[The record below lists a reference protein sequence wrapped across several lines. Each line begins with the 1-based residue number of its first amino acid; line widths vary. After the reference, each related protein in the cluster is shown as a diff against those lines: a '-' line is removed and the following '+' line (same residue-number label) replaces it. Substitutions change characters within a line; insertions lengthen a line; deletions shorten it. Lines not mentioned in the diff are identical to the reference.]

1 MRALALAALVTFVI
15 ILTCLSLTSIA
26 VTHLNQNDEAVIANM
41 QTSAEAQLLTIIQS
55 DAQHGTLNGGVPVL
69 PTLSFNP
76 CGSGVCAA
84 TGSST
89 CTAGY
94 GTATGTDEN
103 VNKTV
108 GEGYVS
114 VECTTQL
121 LVGANVVGS
130 STFHATYI
138 TYNGSP
144 WAAKDTSM
152 NSDLGVH
159 TSTNIVSG
167 EASTF
172 GCNPTVPTT
181 CQTVTD
187 STLNNSALYTD
198 TRPHVVPTC
207 PPPADPTECTNA
219 GASIPADTWG
229 TATWNTPQQ

>member
-1 MRALALAALVTFVI
+1 MRALALAALVTFVV
-15 ILTCLSLTSIA
+15 ILTCLSLTSVG
-26 VTHLNQNDEAVIANM
+26 VTHLNQNDEAAIASM
-41 QTSAEAQLLTIIQS
+41 QSSTEAQLLTVIQT
-55 DAQHGTLNGGVPVL
+55 DAQHGALNGGAPAL

-76 CGSGVCAA
+76 CGNGVCGAS
-84 TGSST
+84 GSST
-89 CTAGY
+89 CIAGS
-94 GTATGTDEN
+94 GTALAVDQN
-103 VNKTV
+103 VNTTL

-114 VECTTQL
+114 VLCTTQL
-121 LVGANVVGS
+121 LIGAAVVGS
-130 STFHATYI
+130 STFHVTYV
-138 TYNGSP
+138 TYNVAP

-172 GCNPTVPTT
+172 GCNPAVPTT

-187 STLNNSALYTD
+187 SSLNNSALYTD

-219 GASIPADTWG
+219 GASIPGDAWG